1 VKAFIG
7 IGASVFKMTSREAVP
22 QNFETM
28 IDSLVAT
35 GDELADVPERN
46 PITIDS
52 LEAAWRLN
60 SRGQRHQAP
69 PTRSVSNPYLQD
81 EINGAASDQLLEPDT
96 IRAELGLNAN
106 PSEADVAML
115 RREFALRNH
124 PDRVSSELRAIAT
137 QRMMIA
143 NDLTDRYIAHLH
155 LKRT

>member
-1 VKAFIG
+1 
-7 IGASVFKMTSREAVP
+7 MTSRNTLP

-28 IDSLVAT
+28 IDLLVAA
-35 GDELADVPERN
+35 GNEFADVPERN

-60 SRGQRHQAP
+60 SRDQSQQVP
-69 PTRSVSNPYLQD
+69 PKQSVANPYLQD
-81 EINGAASDQLLEPDT
+81 ESNGAASAHLLEPEI
-96 IRAELGLNAN
+96 IRVELGLNAN
-106 PSEADVAML
+106 PSEADVTTL

-124 PDRVSSELRAIAT
+124 PDRVSPELRAIAT

-143 NDLTDRYIAHLH
+143 NDLTDRYIANLH